1 VISKENSE
9 FSAGNKKRSCREK
22 KPIVYEDLGY
32 VEKDKLKGAK
42 NPLLAEIAKKCERG
56 FSKIKRH
63 PFAEMFVNSNS
74 PESPS
79 LNQIEK
85 NLKNFQYTST
95 YQFGLDLR
103 KLWSWY
109 FATYTNNA
117 DIFQKTCKLSEFSEE
132 VLKEIDNSV
141 EEKSDIQE
149 LSKKV
154 EKLTKEIKEI
164 SYKGQPT
171 PQIIP
176 KKGEKGVSLM
186 DKPMTMAEK
195 NNLGSNIRN
204 LTPEQLKG
212 IVNIL
217 SDSLVVDPQSKY
229 FEFDIE
235 TLSTRKLRELEQYVK
250 KCLKSKTP
258 IRPEIKQIKKTSLP
272 GDLTETEKIAQL
284 KNDLEV
290 KKSEQ
295 PTPSNGAQLKRP
307 IKREQDVKETK
318 NVLSDSDSLSSSE
331 ESGIFFLINQIQKVY
346 QVWISK
352 NKNREIIFSYDL
364 IHL

>member
-1 VISKENSE
+1 MSKENSE
-9 FSAGNKKRSCREK
+9 FSEGNKKRSCREK

-56 FSKIKRH
+56 FQKIKRH
-63 PFAEMFVNSNS
+63 SFADFFINPVS
-74 PESPS
+74 PDAPS
-79 LNQIEK
+79 LNQIEN
-85 NLKNFQYTST
+85 NLKNYQYNTT

-109 FATYTNNA
+109 FATYTTHA
-117 DIFQKTCKLSEFSEE
+117 EVFQKTCKLSEFSEE

-141 EEKSDIQE
+141 EDKSDIQE

-154 EKLTKEIKEI
+154 DKLRKEINEI

-171 PQIIP
+171 PQSIP
-176 KKGEKGVSLM
+176 KKGDKGTSLM

-195 NNLGSNIRN
+195 NSLGSNIRN

-250 KCLKSKTP
+250 KCLKAKP
-258 IRPEIKQIKKTSLP
+258 LARPDLKPAKKPTGP
-272 GDLTETEKIAQL
+272 GDLTENEKIAQL
-284 KNDLEV
+284 KNDLER
-290 KKSEQ
+290 KIEQ
-295 PTPSNGAQLKRP
+295 AAINTQLKRP
-307 IKREQDVKETK
+307 VKRPHDEKEVK
-318 NVLSDSDSLSSSE
+318 NLHSDSDSLSSSE
-331 ESGIFFLINQIQKVY
+331 ESGKLLFI
-346 QVWISK
+346 
-352 NKNREIIFSYDL
+352 
-364 IHL
+364 